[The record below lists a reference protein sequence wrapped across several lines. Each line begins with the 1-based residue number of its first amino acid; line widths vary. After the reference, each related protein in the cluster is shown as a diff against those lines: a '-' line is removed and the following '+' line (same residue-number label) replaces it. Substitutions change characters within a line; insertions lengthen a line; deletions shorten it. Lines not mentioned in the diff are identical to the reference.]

1 MEEVKIIPINPQ
13 TFETQD
19 YSTSDEELL
28 SVSVLDTAFTGSTD
42 YIELSVY
49 DENQTLI
56 SFTEDLEGYSI
67 KEGDVLLNP
76 QGNLEDLGFDIDTY
90 FTNYTF
96 YRKRLSSSSEEKY
109 FISNI
114 SSNRTEIEISSNQI
128 EESLILSSTTEFIQY
143 REEAEY
149 FVDFYLNFGS
159 NETIIANN
167 IQINDG
173 SVLIKLYEPLP
184 NQYNLKSQFWI
195 VEEISTPQAYQIN
208 FPFNITIPDD
218 FTFIQGPNFNIE
230 LGSTTGKASQEFSYE
245 LLTNTELTSSYNELQ
260 NLLKEKE
267 ININVNYENFSEFTH
282 FSSAKTRLENFY
294 YKVGLIESSSKQIN
308 LELEQISGATTLTTA
323 FSSSKATFTSQIENI
338 IQNFDGYE
346 KFLYYNSGSL
356 YSYPKTNTSPPYSLA
371 STGSAAVLNWIGSAD
386 SSNSYYGGVALS
398 ASNADQNNK
407 DWLYWAIP
415 EYLRDD
421 SENAQYELF
430 VDMVGQHYDNIW
442 IYVKDIANK
451 FNADNRLEY
460 GISRDLVAEAIRDF
474 GVKLYSNNF
483 NTDDLFT
490 AFLGLTPSGSL
501 FPFPEITGSLN
512 APTGYE
518 YVDTKVSSSNDV
530 IPLDGVNKR
539 LYKRIYHNIP
549 YLLKTKGTIAGL
561 RALITSYGIPDTI
574 LKINEFGGND
584 RTDYSDRNLEQSE
597 FNFSYN
603 TRGTAFFESEWALNP
618 KWDAS
623 NDVAN
628 TVQFRFKTPGIPNP
642 TQFSQSLWSINDAS
656 PTVVLEY
663 TGSALVSG
671 SYSGSIPDPY
681 NTYAT
686 LKFIPDGTDQSISAS
701 LYLPFFDKGWWSVM
715 TTQDGTNATI
725 HAANT
730 LEGKLNFT
738 QSATVSGYD
747 DNSYNVGTSIQFSD
761 NMSAGGKI
769 YGKFSGSY
777 QEIRYFAPNI
787 NVNSFYDYVLNP
799 YSIEGNSVN
808 QSPEELVF
816 RADLGS
822 QLNTGSRI
830 SIHPKITGSA
840 SYPTSSFA
848 SDSDYTLNESTY
860 FEINR
865 ENLVQNQYTSGIKDR
880 VNKKIRIKSTILA
893 EAPSGSNNDVIA
905 LSPLQSIQQTST
917 VTESF
922 QKDINYLEVAFSP
935 QDQIDNDIT
944 AQLGSFNLGDYIGDP
959 RMFSSASVTYP
970 DLDTLRN
977 AYFDK
982 YIKSYDVKDFVRLI
996 KFFDNSLFKMIKDF
1010 VPTRTSLSSGVVIKQ
1025 HILERNRQRPAQV
1038 TSSNET
1044 LSGSIK
1050 PQVRNYNTGSG
1061 NVGAYEYISGS
1072 SIYRFSGGTGGSFE
1086 RYNSLSADPYYQS
1099 TSFNNFYLTQSY
1111 SESIEGSVANTITN
1125 SGSFANYSD
1134 KIPGFT
1140 SSSMATYRN
1149 ARVDQREFYDGEFS
1163 GSHIV
1168 AATQS
1173 LNPGCAP
1180 YLKVVDTP
1188 VNFKPL
1194 FFSTSNNV
1202 LSDGTVTIDTFIN
1215 KNNTPVSGDAW
1226 ILYDNTLPN
1235 NRNQVIYI
1243 KLSALDL
1250 NNIFIRDYLKS
1261 SEKIEI
1267 IFPNA
1272 GSLTNGR
1279 TATEYFIDGVTN
1291 FADSVLLRIST
1302 IKGDN
1307 IVQGTDFFPI
1317 TGSSNGGSENWSLI
1331 AQGSYTASGGNDNNS
1346 QGVFVDGNKQNQNQL
1361 FYYWDGDIQDA
1372 QGFFNTGSISGSE
1385 ENILTNTSLFNNGAY
1400 NVPRTS
1406 NIPWYFSCSLA
1417 YSASTTD
1424 FAGSITS
1431 SGIFHSASSYTG
1443 VGLTDQSY
1451 TLSSGTPSGKF
1462 IPSPKITDLD
1472 STYFKTTYNSLIPG
1486 NSGSDTAQGGH
1497 PQTLLPGTASLDFTF
1512 PSLTLAGSSTLP
1524 TNVTIITPFSG
1535 STKRG
1540 ANGDFVTSLNSIP
1553 GNGISLSSYSAS
1565 RDGAITVDEGF
1576 LEAYQST
1583 HPDGFPGEPLSIP
1596 SVQLAFGTY
1605 NIEYTFTASAALDI
1619 TASYQYKVGSA
1630 GYTSAN
1636 SSDWE
1641 YGSSGTWAMVSSGIS
1656 IPGGSNQT
1664 IDWRPALISPE
1675 TSFSYNLTKYKV
1687 TIAAQFTCDY
1697 GGGNIQTEN
1706 RTFYLDVASP
1716 IQNGA
1721 LNIFRPESTSGGTVG
1736 TADMQV
1742 LLKTT
1747 GSEGERIITGSQLL
1761 SNHDVYPGVTYT
1773 FSASGQSPIEDI
1785 FNSNKASANT
1795 QSTIT
1800 QEGDMYFI
1808 EYSMSNF
1815 TPGTATGFNTA
1826 DIDFIES
1833 GDTGTEL
1840 IISQSLVDTSGT
1852 YIFSGSLYIKQGN
1865 DINKSSLGS
1874 NVFNDNNNF
1883 SILNASS
1890 TGRVNLTGSFTA
1902 PFNYD
1907 DTFRMGLS
1915 VVKSFS
1921 AGATITEYTM
1931 SIFPSQSINTTLP
1944 SLRSAYNNYDV
1955 PTSTGFIL
1963 PTFFGSDV
1971 LPFERA
1977 LDCQPLLNNYNSQRD
1992 NSFLMNVYYNNVT
2005 GSLLPVNFEQIL
2017 SGSAVKA
2024 TIPDSNYT
2032 STRIINPRYLGSKST
2047 GQQYNVWN
2055 IQDTGTYGKSP
2066 VIELRNAYF
2075 AYFNSVVDF
2084 YPLVND
2090 ITGLNITYLVDQQGN
2105 AIPPS
2110 LDKGIYLDTLEKTF
2124 DEENKVT
2131 ISILT
2136 GSNIFQNLN
2145 DQFDVVKLTAI
2156 PTPISYTQIGSSV
2169 SASSIPL
2176 SSSRRISNYD
2186 NDDLNS
2192 FNSYSFTAEGT
2203 SSFSSNSVT
2212 SFNEILSPSYVS
2224 SGSNDK
2230 SPAYNITGTTAS
2242 IQFPNTDISA
2252 NDPELSQD
2260 YLVSVDTLIDT
2271 SYANESGN
2279 IEFEFKLILEKS
2291 TDAGSTYE
2299 SIPPTVEDIRLYVLD
2314 GGTSK
2319 LIGSVARGEDDVIRF
2334 VTGKLT
2340 GRSRRKRRKY
2350 GLNRKDRRIGS
2361 ESPVVNSN
2369 NEIEVVI
2376 ENYAVNDL
2384 LKANGYNIETPT
2396 YTLQWRF
2403 TAHSGNNKFN
2413 QEEYLRWRISGFTR
2427 GSNVIFPGSTP
2438 QILPT
2443 RIKMVGSKDH
2453 LISADN
2459 TATRP
2464 FWVYSGSAGG
2474 GTNIISSSILVMS
2487 SSNYNEA
2494 YGPDSFQGD
2503 IGYSPGTSEYFPGGS
2518 EPIGTQFPTIDYP
2531 LEIVEGDEI
2540 RFGNNENYS
2549 YRITKVIP
2557 PQENIEGNSS
2567 TGPKARLKIELD
2579 GEVPKNI
2586 NKDFFIIRRYIPSA
2600 NSIILDSKYP
2610 YATPPSSSIANGI
2623 AFPPFPGVELEA
2635 SASAIITELT
2645 SKGIIT

>member
-56 SFTEDLEGYSI
+56 SFTEDLNGYSI

-76 QGNLEDLGFDIDTY
+76 QNNLEDLGFDIDTY

-96 YRKRLSSSSEEKY
+96 YRKRLSSSPDEKY

-128 EESLILSSTTEFIQY
+128 EEGLILSSTTEFIQY

-260 NLLKEKE
+260 NLLHQKE
-267 ININVNYENFSEFTH
+267 INVNVNYENFSEFIH

-294 YKVGLIESSSKQIN
+294 YKVGLIESSSKQIS
-308 LELEQISGATTLTTA
+308 LELEQISGATTTTTA
-323 FSSSKATFTSQIENI
+323 FSSSKATLNSQIESI

-356 YSYPKTNTSPPYSLA
+356 YSYPKTNTSPPYNLA
-371 STGSAAVLNWIGSAD
+371 STGSAAVLSWIGSAD
-386 SSNSYYGGVALS
+386 SSNVYYGGMALS
-398 ASNADQNNK
+398 ASNSDQNNK

-442 IYVKDIANK
+442 IYVKDIVNK

-518 YVDTKVSSSNDV
+518 YVDTKISSSNDV

-618 KWDAS
+618 KWGAS

-671 SYSGSIPDPY
+671 SYSGSIPDPH

-701 LYLPFFDKGWWSVM
+701 LYLPFFDGGWWSVM

-738 QSATVSGYD
+738 QSATISGYD

-761 NMSAGGKI
+761 NISAGGKI

-777 QEIRYFAPNI
+777 QEIRYFAPSINI
-787 NVNSFYDYVLNP
+787 NSFYDYVLNP

-865 ENLVQNQYTSGIKDR
+865 EKLVQNQYTSGIKDR
-880 VNKKIRIKSTILA
+880 VTNKIRIKSTILA
-893 EAPSGSNNDVIA
+893 ESPSGSNNDIIA

-922 QKDINYLEVAFSP
+922 QKDVNYLEVAFSP

-1010 VPTRTSLSSGVVIKQ
+1010 VPTRTSLSSGVVVKQ

-1086 RYNSLSADPYYQS
+1086 RYNSLSADPYYQTTLS
-1099 TSFNNFYLTQSY
+1099 NNFYLTQSY

-1140 SSSMATYRN
+1140 AESPATYRN

-1194 FFSTSNNV
+1194 FFTTADNAANFGT
-1202 LSDGTVTIDTFIN
+1202 LSIDTFIN

-1226 ILYDNTLPN
+1226 ILYDNILPN

-1250 NNIFIRDYLKS
+1250 NNIFIRDYLKA

-1267 IFPNA
+1267 IFPDSDLSN
-1272 GSLTNGR
+1272 NR
-1279 TATEYFIDGVTN
+1279 TATEYYIDGVTN

-1302 IKGDN
+1302 TKGDN

-1331 AQGSYTASGGNDNNS
+1331 AQGSYTTSGGNDNNS

-1361 FYYWDGDIQDA
+1361 FYFWNGDIQDA
-1372 QGFFNTGSISGSE
+1372 QGFFNTGSISATT

-1424 FAGSITS
+1424 FNGSITS
-1431 SGIFHSASSYTG
+1431 SGIFHSASSYSG
-1443 VGLTDQSY
+1443 IGLTDQSF
-1451 TLSSGTPSGKF
+1451 TLSSTNKSGKY

-1524 TNVTIITPFSG
+1524 TSTKLITPFEG
-1535 STKRG
+1535 SVDN
-1540 ANGDFVTSLNSIP
+1540 ASNGDFEVE
-1553 GNGISLSSYSAS
+1553 LSSTPFIGIFLNTNESK
-1565 RDGAITVDEGF
+1565 RDGAITVEEAE
-1576 LEAYQST
+1576 LESTYST
-1583 HPDGFPGEPLSIP
+1583 HAERRFTSFPTN
-1596 SVQLAFGTY
+1596 VQLTVATY
-1605 NIEYTFTASAALDI
+1605 NIEYTFTANADLDI

-1636 SSDWE
+1636 SGDWV
-1641 YGSSGTWAMVSSGIS
+1641 YGSSGTWVVDSSNIT
-1656 IPGGSNQT
+1656 IPGGSQD
-1664 IDWRPALISPE
+1664 ILFRPALLSSESSFTYDFTHYKLIANCSFLVTYGDGVVQEETGKIVFLDIS
-1675 TSFSYNLTKYKV
+1675 
-1687 TIAAQFTCDY
+1687 
-1697 GGGNIQTEN
+1697 
-1706 RTFYLDVASP
+1706 SP
-1716 IQNGA
+1716 IQSGA
-1721 LNIFRPESTSGGTVG
+1721 SNTFTPLSTNPGTVG
-1736 TADMQV
+1736 TANIQV

-1747 GSEGERIITGSQLL
+1747 GSEGERIITGSQIL
-1761 SNHDVYPGVTYT
+1761 SNHPIFPGVTFPFT
-1773 FSASGQSPIEDI
+1773 ASGQSPIENI

-1815 TPGTATGFNTA
+1815 TPGTATGFDTA

-1833 GDTGTEL
+1833 GDTETEL

-1852 YIFSGSLYIKQGN
+1852 YTFDGSLYILQGN
-1865 DINKSSLGS
+1865 DNDKTDLGNNIFS
-1874 NVFNDNNNF
+1874 QTFN
-1883 SILNASS
+1883 IANASS
-1890 TGRVNLTGSFTA
+1890 TGRANLSGSFTS

-1931 SIFPSQSINTTLP
+1931 SIFPSQSINAPLP
-1944 SLRSAYNNYDV
+1944 SLESAYDNYDP

-1963 PTFFGSDV
+1963 PTFFGSDI

-1992 NSFLMNVYYNNVT
+1992 NSFLMDVDYNNIT

-2024 TIPDSNYT
+2024 TVPDSNYT

-2055 IQDTGTYGKSP
+2055 IQDIGTYGKSP

-2124 DEENKVT
+2124 DEDNKVT

-2136 GSNIFQNLN
+2136 GSNNFQNLN

-2169 SASSIPL
+2169 SSSSIPL

-2186 NDDLNS
+2186 NDDANS
-2192 FNSYSFTAEGT
+2192 FYSYSFTAEGT

-2230 SPAYNITGTTAS
+2230 SPAYNITGTTGS
-2242 IQFPNTDISA
+2242 IQFPNTDIPA
-2252 NDPELSQD
+2252 NAPELSQD
-2260 YLVSVDTLIDT
+2260 YLVSVDTLVDT

-2291 TDAGSTYE
+2291 TDTGSTYE
-2299 SIPPTVEDIRLYVLD
+2299 SIPPTLEDIRLYVLD
-2314 GGTSK
+2314 AGTSK

-2413 QEEYLRWRISGFTR
+2413 QEDYLRWRISGFSR

-2453 LISADN
+2453 LITADN
-2459 TATRP
+2459 TATKP

-2474 GTNIISSSILVMS
+2474 GTNIINSSILVMS

-2503 IGYSPGTSEYFPGGS
+2503 IGYTPGPSEYFPGGS
-2518 EPIGTQFPTIDYP
+2518 EPIDTQFPTIDYP

-2549 YRITKVIP
+2549 YRITKVTP

-2579 GEVPKNI
+2579 GEVPQNI